1 MKKVTEIRFTA
12 LLMVLVGIMMFSTTN
27 AQTTTWFYE
36 AANGSDNRIQ
46 IKTTGSNSSVS
57 KVNLGKKGDTAWTET
72 EILSMSDYESY
83 IRVKSKASGKVYELN
98 INWGNGKIIM
108 TLPDGSHATY
118 WLKES

>member
-1 MKKVTEIRFTA
+1 MKKATGIRFTA
-12 LLMVLVGIMMFSTTN
+12 LLILFMGITMFSNSN

-36 AANGSDNRIQ
+36 AGNGSDYRIQ
-46 IKTTGSNSSVS
+46 IKTTGSDASVS

-72 EILSMSDYESY
+72 EILSTSDYESY

-98 INWGNGKIIM
+98 IDWYDGKITV
-108 TLPDGSHATY
+108 TLPNGSQVNY